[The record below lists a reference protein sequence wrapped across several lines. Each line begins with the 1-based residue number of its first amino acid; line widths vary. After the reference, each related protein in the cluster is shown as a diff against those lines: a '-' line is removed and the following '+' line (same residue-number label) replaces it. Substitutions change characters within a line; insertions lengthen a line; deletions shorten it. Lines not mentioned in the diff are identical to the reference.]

1 MRKHM
6 AKPFMKTAGPGVP
19 GLQWMSIG
27 HPEDDE
33 TMSILTFR
41 DQDKNEFR
49 AAVSDLSIAQL
60 IAGLI
65 NQRTDDDTTELRAI
79 QGSVVEKGPY
89 LKLNFK
95 ADAREA
101 DMRLLLVEV
110 QGSLA
115 AGPGQLG
122 DYYVRVPESQLQGIT
137 EKVRASPIVDGVAVV
152 DALPARP

>member
-6 AKPFMKTAGPGVP
+6 AKPFMKAASPGVP

-27 HPEDDE
+27 HPKDDE

-65 NQRTDDDTTELRAI
+65 NAAGRAFAARAKAAGKPSSVPDGTISITATGLGLATETTGPMLMIRS
-79 QGSVVEKGPY
+79 GGVDLYVSVDK
-89 LKLNFK
+89 
-95 ADAREA
+95 D
-101 DMRLLLVEV
+101 LLVDTC
-110 QGSLA
+110 Q
-115 AGPGQLG
+115 
-122 DYYVRVPESQLQGIT
+122 
-137 EKVRASPIVDGVAVV
+137 KVV
-152 DALPARP
+152 DQADQIPETTSPAKRN